1 MDADVTGS
9 MSLGEL
15 LRAYRRA
22 AELTQET
29 VAERAGISVRVVS
42 NTERDAGRVPRKN
55 TLALLNDALELP
67 PEDRARVE
75 AAWRRRAEAQ
85 DAQPGMEPA
94 LPPLV
99 GRERELALLD
109 RHLTGAGP
117 PVLMFAGE
125 PGIGKSRLLDEAA
138 ARAPMHGLRVLHGGC
153 QRHDAEA
160 PYAPLPDALT
170 RYINGLSPARR
181 RADLRGCAWLARLL
195 PELADALPEPPS
207 AWPLPPGEE
216 RRLMSEALARFLGN
230 VAGPAGTL
238 LALDDLQWAAADA
251 LALLARLVRPA
262 RAPAVP
268 LYVVGAY
275 RDTEARPGD
284 PLAEALADLAHQRLV
299 AHHTLTPLSTPEAA
313 QLLDGLLTG
322 AHGEG
327 VVVDPV
333 TRERVARR
341 TGGVPFFVVSYAQA
355 LRADTHAEDNAD
367 AVPWDVRQSLR
378 QRVAALPRPAQTML
392 GAAAVVGR
400 RVSRALL
407 VSALE
412 RPEDEVLDALEDA
425 ARARL
430 LVEAGPDTYQF
441 AYDVI
446 REVIES
452 GLGAGRRTVLHRRVA
467 EALERARGERSA
479 EALAYHYGRGD
490 APEKAVLYLELA
502 GDRALGRYATEA
514 AEAYYRE
521 TAQRLDWLE
530 RPRDAARVREKL
542 GEVLRTVNKFDDALT
557 VLDAA
562 LEVYRAAGDQLGLGR
577 VTAQIGHVHLDRGT
591 PDQAMAR
598 VLDMLTYLEDNEAW
612 QGLAALYMTLAL
624 FFVAGGRYQEQMF
637 AAERAIELA
646 HKAGDAGIAAN
657 AEAARGH
664 ALLLLGRL
672 DEARAVM
679 EAAIPLAEAVGDL
692 DCLTATFGNLSA
704 LHRWRGD
711 VAQSWRY
718 VERSIAAAEQLGNA
732 VLIMIAKF
740 RRAVLALYAGDMAQA
755 HADLDWVA
763 PLDERIGGAW
773 VFAYPVIALGVACAI
788 EGDWERA
795 ERYLERGSAVAAP
808 LGDIEASRRAQTWLA
823 ERDLSEGRPA
833 AARDRLIPLLD
844 REGLQELD
852 VTTLLPLL
860 VRAYLGLG
868 DADRGAEMATESVSR
883 ARAQGHR
890 IALADA
896 LWARGMV
903 AARQE
908 QWDEAAQALEEGL
921 DLTHDISYPYA
932 EARTLETYGA
942 MRLAQGEIGAART
955 RLEAALAIFDRLGA
969 RGDAARVEQA
979 IADLSRD

>member
-1 MDADVTGS
+1 MTAVDT
-9 MSLGEL
+9 MSLGQL
-15 LRAYRRA
+15 LRSYRRDA
-22 AELTQET
+22 GLTQDQ
-29 VAERAGISVRVVS
+29 VAAHAGISVRALS
-42 NTERDAGRVPRKN
+42 DYERDARRVPHKT
-55 TLALLNDALELP
+55 TLARLSDALEAP
-67 PEDRARVE
+67 PEDRARLE
-75 AAWRRRAEAQ
+75 AARRRRAEAQ
-85 DAQPGMEPA
+85 DARLGTEPP
-94 LPPLV
+94 LPSLV
-99 GRERELALLD
+99 GRERELALLE
-109 RHLTGAGP
+109 RHLAGDGS
-117 PVLMFAGE
+117 PVLVFAGE

-138 ARAPMHGLRVLHGGC
+138 ARAPMHGLRVLHDGC
-153 QRHDAEA
+153 QRRDAEA

-170 RYINGLSPARR
+170 RYIDGLPLARR
-181 RADLRGCAWLARLL
+181 RADLQGCAWLARLL
-195 PELADALPEPPS
+195 PELADALPTPSS

-238 LALDDLQWAAADA
+238 LVLDDLQWAGADA
-251 LALLARLVRPA
+251 LALLARLLRPA
-262 RAPAVP
+262 HATTVP

-275 RDTEARPGD
+275 RDSEARPGD
-284 PLAEALADLAHQRLV
+284 PLAAALADLAHQRLV

-313 QLLDGLLTG
+313 QLLNGLLAG
-322 AHGEG
+322 AQEEGET
-327 VVVDPV
+327 VDAV

-355 LRADTHAEDNAD
+355 LRADTRAEDGVD
-367 AVPWDVRQSLR
+367 VVPWDVRQSLR
-378 QRVAALPRPAQTML
+378 QRVAALPGPAQAML

-407 VSALE
+407 AAVLE
-412 RPEDEVLDALEDA
+412 RPEDEVVEALEDA
-425 ARARL
+425 VQARL
-430 LVEAGPDTYQF
+430 LVEAGPGAYQF
-441 AYDVI
+441 AHDVI
-446 REVIES
+446 REVVES
-452 GLGAGRRTVLHRRVA
+452 GLSAGRRTMLHRRVA
-467 EALERARGERSA
+467 EALERARGEPPV
-479 EALAYHYGRGD
+479 EALAYHYGGGD
-490 APEKAVLYLELA
+490 VPEKAVAYLELA
-502 GDRALGRYATEA
+502 GDRALARYAVEA

-521 TAQRLDWLE
+521 TARRLDWLE

-542 GEVLRTVNKFDDALT
+542 GDVLRTVNKFDDALT
-557 VLDAA
+557 ALDEA
-562 LEVYRAAGDQLGLGR
+562 LEAYRAAGDQLGLGR

-591 PDQAMAR
+591 PEGAMAR

-624 FFVAGGRYQEQMF
+624 FFVAGGRYQEQLF

-646 HKAGDAGIAAN
+646 HKAGDAGIVAN

-664 ALLLLGRL
+664 ALLLLGRM

-679 EAAIPLAEAVGDL
+679 EAAVPLAEAVGDL

-732 VLIMIAKF
+732 VLIMVAKF

-773 VFAYPVIALGVACAI
+773 VFAYPVIALGVTYAI
-788 EGDWERA
+788 EGDWDRA

-808 LGDIEASRRAQTWLA
+808 IGDIEAARRAQTWLA
-823 ERDLSEGRPA
+823 ERDLYEGRPA
-833 AARDRLIPLLD
+833 AARDRLTPLLD
-844 REGLQELD
+844 REGLRELD

-860 VRAYLGLG
+860 ARARLGLG
-868 DADRGAEMATESVSR
+868 DVDGAVEMATESVSR
-883 ARAQGHR
+883 ARAMGHR

-921 DLTHDISYPYA
+921 DLTHAISYPYA

-942 MRLAQGEIGAART
+942 MRLAQGETDMART

-969 RGDAARVEQA
+969 RGDAKRMEQA
-979 IADLSRD
+979 IAGL

>member
-1 MDADVTGS
+1 
-9 MSLGEL
+9 MSDDDLSGLSCGEL
-15 LRAYRRA
+15 LRRFREQTRPQPDELRHRPLVSRRRTGVLQE
-22 AELTQET
+22 EL
-29 VAERAGISVRVVS
+29 AERAKLSDRGIRKIEGGESIPDPTTIRV
-42 NTERDAGRVPRKN
+42 
-55 TLALLNDALELP
+55 LADALDLS
-67 PEDRARVE
+67 PERRAIFEAAVKRERAERRHARTIAVE
-75 AAWRRRAEAQ
+75 AAGPSRS
-85 DAQPGMEPA
+85 
-94 LPPLV
+94 PLI
-99 GRERELALLD
+99 GRERKLELLD
-109 RHLTGAGP
+109 RHLMGGGP

-138 ARAPMHGLRVLHGGC
+138 ARAPEHGLRVLHGSC
-153 QRHDAEA
+153 QRRDAEA
-160 PYAPLPDALT
+160 PYAPLPDALM
-170 RYINGLSPARR
+170 RYINTLSPPRL
-181 RADLRGCAWLARLL
+181 RADLRDCAWLARLL

-216 RRLMSEALARFLGN
+216 RRLMSVALARFLDN

-251 LALLARLVRPA
+251 LALLAWLVQPA
-262 RAPAVP
+262 HATTVP

-275 RDTEARPGD
+275 RDSEARPGD
-284 PLAEALADLAHQRLV
+284 PLAEALADLAHRRLV
-299 AHHTLTPLSTPEAA
+299 AHHTLTPLAAPEAT

-322 AHGEG
+322 AQGEG
-327 VVVDPV
+327 EAVDAA

-355 LRADTHAEDNAD
+355 LRTNTRTEDSAG

-392 GAAAVVGR
+392 GAAAVAGR

-407 VSALE
+407 VSVLA

-425 ARARL
+425 AHARL

-441 AYDVI
+441 AHDVI
-446 REVIES
+446 REVVES
-452 GLGAGRRTVLHRRVA
+452 GLSAGRRTMLHRRVA
-467 EALERARGERSA
+467 EALERAQGERPA

-502 GDRALGRYATEA
+502 GDRALARYATEA

-557 VLDAA
+557 VLDEA

-624 FFVAGGRYQEQMF
+624 FFVAGGRYQEQLF
-637 AAERAIELA
+637 AATRAIELA

-657 AEAARGH
+657 AEASRGH

-672 DEARAVM
+672 DEARAVLA
-679 EAAIPLAEAVGDL
+679 AAIPPAEAVGDL
-692 DCLTATFGNLSA
+692 DCLTATFGNLA
-704 LHRWRGD
+704 AAHMWQGEF
-711 VAQSWRY
+711 AQSRRF
-718 VERSIAAAEQLGNA
+718 VEQAIAAAERLGNA
-732 VLIMIAKF
+732 VLIMVAKL
-740 RRAVLALYAGDMAQA
+740 RRAILALYAGDLARA

-773 VFAYPVIALGVACAI
+773 VFAYPVIALGVAYAI

-795 ERYLERGSAVAAP
+795 EQYLERGSAVAAP
-808 LGDIEASRRAQTWLA
+808 LGGIEASRRAQTWLA
-823 ERDLSEGRPA
+823 ERDLREGRPA
-833 AARDRLIPLLD
+833 AARDRLTPLLD
-844 REGLQELD
+844 REGLHELD

-860 VRAYLGLG
+860 A
-868 DADRGAEMATESVSR
+868 
-883 ARAQGHR
+883 
-890 IALADA
+890 
-896 LWARGMV
+896 
-903 AARQE
+903 
-908 QWDEAAQALEEGL
+908 
-921 DLTHDISYPYA
+921 
-932 EARTLETYGA
+932 
-942 MRLAQGEIGAART
+942 
-955 RLEAALAIFDRLGA
+955 
-969 RGDAARVEQA
+969 
-979 IADLSRD
+979 